1 MSKAQRLRIRCSLV
15 VALFFSGVSQGA
27 SQGDTQGAAPDGS
40 PITKSTPQYWTDIQP
55 IFTKKCVACHACYDA
70 PCQLKLDTPEGLLR
84 GRTQVAVYDAARLDA
99 IPPSRLFTDAFTEP
113 DWRRRGFGSVL
124 SGTTREG
131 AGHSSLL
138 YGMLK
143 LRRDNPFVAKQRIP
157 DAIELGVGRENLCP
171 KPDQFSDYVVKRPGQ
186 GMPLGLPALNDEEM
200 AAVTSWLDGGA
211 PLDPVK
217 PVLSAREDVA
227 IQQWEAFLNGPGKRQ
242 ALLSRYLFEH
252 LFIADLHFT
261 DAGSEHFFS
270 LIRSASGPG
279 TVASPLAAVRPNDA
293 VEGRFFY
300 RLVVN
305 RESLVHKTRITYAL
319 NPAKLARI
327 RALFLTQPWVVQSL
341 PDYSVQSASNP
352 FLTFAALPA
361 AARYRFMLDDA
372 EYFIRTF
379 IRGPVCRGQVATGV
393 IRDRFWTLFLDPEH
407 DAYLLDKPYRQRVSP
422 LLGLPAANHDF
433 LAAGKAW
440 LSYFDNRNQYTRVRG
455 DFYRQ
460 HRPQGFGIADI
471 WHGDSGATRK
481 NNRSALL
488 TVFRHHDSASV
499 VPGFQGDYPQT
510 MWVLDFPLL
519 ERTYYELVVNF
530 NVFGSVAHQA
540 QTRLYFDLIRNEGE
554 HNLLAFLPAHYRE
567 PLLKRWYQ
575 DGGQLKLKLLYA
587 ELDKQAPSQVKIE
600 GDSPVNEFA
609 RQVRASLGAA
619 AGPND
624 RLNRCL
630 KGDCYPATFN
640 PQRQQVERALS
651 QLSLWPARLLPVIHW
666 LPEVTF
672 VRIDGGADGR
682 SVFTLIRD
690 RAHSN
695 VAFMFGESLR
705 LQPEKDRIT
714 VMPGTV
720 GSYPNFIFSVPR
732 PEVRAFVAAL
742 QAVHSQA
749 EFNAVVRRWG
759 LRRTREDFWDIFH
772 DITDI
777 QRTKDPIQAGIFDL
791 NRYLN
796 L

>member
-1 MSKAQRLRIRCSLV
+1 MCNLRQFLMRSSLV
-15 VALFFSGVSQGA
+15 AVFLLSGVSLGA
-27 SQGDTQGAAPDGS
+27 EPDGA
-40 PITKSTPQYWTDIQP
+40 PVIGLTGQYSTDIRP
-55 IFTKKCVACHACYDA
+55 IFIKKCIACHACYDA

-84 GRTQVAVYDAARLDA
+84 GRTEVAVYDGARLDA
-99 IPPSRLFTDAFTEP
+99 IAPSRLFTDALTEQA
-113 DWRRRGFGSVL
+113 WRQRGFSSVL
-124 SGTTREG
+124 SGAKQEG
-131 AGHSSLL
+131 SASSLL
-138 YGMLK
+138 YRMLK
-143 LRRDNPFVAKQRIP
+143 LRRDNPFIANHRIP

-171 KPDQFSDYVVKRPGQ
+171 QPDQFEDYAAKRPKQ
-186 GMPLGLPALNDEEM
+186 GMPLGLPALSTAEM
-200 AAVTSWLDGGA
+200 ATVKAWLDDGAVTDMVE
-211 PLDPVK
+211 PE
-217 PVLSAREDVA
+217 LSAQERAA
-227 IQQWEAFLNGPGKRQ
+227 ILRWETFLNGPGKRQ

-261 DAGSEHFFS
+261 ESGSQQFFS
-270 LIRSASGPG
+270 LIRSSDRPG
-279 TVASPLAAVRPNDA
+279 QKAHPVATVRPNDP
-293 VEGRFFY
+293 VEGAFYY

-305 RESLVHKTRITYAL
+305 KESLVHKTRITYAL

-327 RALFLTQPWVVQSL
+327 RDLFLSLPWAPESL
-341 PDYSVQSASNP
+341 PDYSEQAASNP

-361 AARYRFMLDDA
+361 SARYRFMLDDA

-393 IRDRFWTLFLDPEH
+393 IRDRFWTLFLDPEQ
-407 DAYLLDKPYRQRVSP
+407 DAYLTNKAYRQQVSP

-440 LSYFDNRNQYTRVRG
+440 LNYFDNRNRYTRSRSE
-455 DFYRQ
+455 FYRQ
-460 HRPQGFGIADI
+460 HRPQGFALADI
-471 WHGDSGATRK
+471 WHGDSGAANI

-499 VPGFQGDYPQT
+499 VQGFQGDYPQT
-510 MWVLDFPLL
+510 MWVMDFPLL

-554 HNLLAFLPAHYRE
+554 HNLLAFLPARYRA
-567 PLLKRWYQ
+567 PLLKSWYQ
-575 DGGQLKLKLLYA
+575 DGGQLKLKLVYA

-600 GDSPVNEFA
+600 GDSPVREFA
-609 RQVRASLGAA
+609 RQVRASLGVA

-624 RLNRCL
+624 RLNRCQN
-630 KGDCYPATFN
+630 KACYPATFD
-640 PQRQQVERALS
+640 PTQRQVEQALR
-651 QLSLWPARLLPVIHW
+651 QLSLWPARVLPVINW
-666 LPEVTF
+666 LPEVSF
-672 VRIDGGADGR
+672 VHVVASNGRR
-682 SVFTLIRD
+682 SVYTLIRD

-720 GSYPNFIFSVPR
+720 GSYPNFIFTVP
-732 PEVRAFVAAL
+732 EAEAGAFVAAL
-742 QAVHSQA
+742 QGVSLQA
-749 EFNAVVRRWG
+749 DFNAVVRRWG
-759 LRRTREDFWDIFH
+759 LRRTRDDFWDIFH
-772 DITDI
+772 DITAI
-777 QRTKDPIQAGIFDL
+777 QRAEDPIQAGIFDL